1 MRTALAA
8 LGFLCTLSACASSKE
23 PLVQRAT
30 EGPTADQMYAARFAG
45 DYGRQPTF
53 DETSAF
59 RGQLEDR
66 VSAYL
71 TRHPDLSTST
81 RASQFTFHRRAAV
94 GMTREEVVL
103 LLGPPSSQTTDPP
116 RMEAAAKQF
125 WPAVGR
131 QATEMW
137 SYPDGWSL
145 YFDGDRLVDLT
156 VVGQPPL

>member
-1 MRTALAA
+1 MRAAFAA
-8 LGFLCTLSACASSKE
+8 LGLLCTLSACATSNE
-23 PLVQRAT
+23 PVVQRAT
-30 EGPTADQMYAARFAG
+30 EGPTADQIYTARFAG
-45 DYGRQPTF
+45 DYGREPTF

-59 RGQLEDR
+59 RSQLEDR

-71 TRHPDLSTST
+71 SRHPDLATST
-81 RASQFTFHRRAAV
+81 RASQFTFHRRVAV

-103 LLGPPSSQTTDPP
+103 LIGLPYGKTEDAP

-125 WPAVGR
+125 WPVVGR

-156 VVGQPPL
+156 VAGKPPL

>member
-1 MRTALAA
+1 MRTTLAA

-23 PLVQRAT
+23 PVVQRAT
-30 EGPTADQMYAARFAG
+30 EGPTADQMYAARFVG

-53 DETSAF
+53 DETAAF

-71 TRHPDLSTST
+71 TRHPGLSTST

-103 LLGPPSSQTTDPP
+103 LLGPPSSKTTDTP

-125 WPAVGR
+125 WPAVAR

-156 VVGQPPL
+156 VAGKPPL